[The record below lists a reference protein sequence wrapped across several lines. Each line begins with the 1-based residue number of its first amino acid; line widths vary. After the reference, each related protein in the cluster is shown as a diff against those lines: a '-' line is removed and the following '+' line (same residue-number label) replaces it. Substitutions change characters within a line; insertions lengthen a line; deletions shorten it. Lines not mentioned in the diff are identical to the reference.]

1 MRIAQIS
8 PLFEA
13 VPPKL
18 YGGTERVVYSLTE
31 ELVAMGHDV
40 TLFASGDSVT
50 SATLAPMRE
59 QALRLDPT
67 VKDWVATYYRMV
79 EMIYRRKDEFDVLHF
94 HIDYFPLALF
104 SRQKVPFLTTIH
116 GRLDIPEFVET
127 YSTFADVAVRLDLR
141 QPAPADPASEL
152 GAHRAARHAGQSAD
166 AAAGEAGICCLPRPH
181 FAGKG
186 RRSRHQDRRQGG
198 HEAEDRRQGR

>member
-50 SATLAPMRE
+50 SATLAPMRDR
-59 QALRLDPT
+59 ALRLDPS
-67 VKDWVATYYRMV
+67 VVDWVSIYHGMV
-79 EMIYRRKDEFDVLHF
+79 EKIRRRSDEFDVLHF
-94 HIDYFPLALF
+94 HIDYFPLSLF
-104 SRQKVPFLTTIH
+104 SRQPTPFLTTLH
-116 GRLDIPEFVET
+116 GRLDIPEFKDIYEL
-127 YSTFADVAVRLDLR
+127 Y
-141 QPAPADPASEL
+141 PHAPFVSISDAQRRPIPQHQL
-152 GAHRAARHAGQSAD
+152 GAHRAARHAVAAAD
-166 AAAGEAGICCLPRPH
+166 AAAGRSRNTWHSSAASRRKR
-181 FAGKG
+181 AWT
-186 RRSRHQDRRQGG
+186 RRSASPARP
-198 HEAEDRRQGR
+198 A